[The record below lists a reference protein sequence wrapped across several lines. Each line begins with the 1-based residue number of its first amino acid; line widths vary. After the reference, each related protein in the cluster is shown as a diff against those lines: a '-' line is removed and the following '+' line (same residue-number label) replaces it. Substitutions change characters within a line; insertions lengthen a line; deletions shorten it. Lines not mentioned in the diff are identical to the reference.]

1 MEQIKIH
8 KRFFLSSS
16 VNRKTYLPE
25 YLPLE
30 KRTKL
35 NELYKYNTNKTIY
48 QKLYQTTSAFSI
60 ETKKNEIK
68 KYIIKCIL
76 QEIMS
81 VEKITYDDF
90 NKWWLSQE
98 IANQIYN
105 FYEKITDGEL
115 RIIVK
120 KAKLFIL
127 NGELLQKFK
136 EYDMVFLRAL
146 SNTKQN
152 LLTISELVSAKPPI
166 KSYLEALANLNFGV
180 NKKLQKN
187 LMELTYNLL
196 TQINIYCLESIDAWN
211 LPIYITSESVQKA
224 IDLINMLNSLQFRKR
239 HEYKIAFD
247 DAWILLS
254 VIYLKEF
261 GSLWHKRISDEKI
274 EIVNKYLTYELGK
287 HENLILELR
296 ERLFVQISANIPF
309 SHLILVLNSVTIK
322 FEDIVKIKFKLKT
335 IEKYQRKEQA
345 NIEFATLPDMLYP
358 INIKEFNKPVPS
370 IFIGK
375 IYLPPIA

>member
-1 MEQIKIH
+1 MKLH

-152 LLTISELVSAKPPI
+152 LLTISELVSTQPPI

-224 IDLINMLNSLQFRKR
+224 IDLLNMLNSLQFRKR
-239 HEYKIAFD
+239 HEYKIAFA